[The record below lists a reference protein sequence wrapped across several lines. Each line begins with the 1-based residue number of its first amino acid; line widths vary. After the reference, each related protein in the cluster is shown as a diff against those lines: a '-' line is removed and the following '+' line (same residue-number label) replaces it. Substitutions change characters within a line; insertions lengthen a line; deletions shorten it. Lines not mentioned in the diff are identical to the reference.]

1 MPTFRVQLPDGR
13 IARIDA
19 ASGDAALAF
28 AKTMKPKVQQDAER
42 RVKNTPDQIRALAS
56 GATLGAADQLDALG
70 AGAETGIHN
79 LFNKVTGKPSVG
91 YGMGE
96 AYDAVL
102 KANHA
107 SERDYR
113 KTNPVS
119 SAGLE
124 IGGGLLT
131 PMGALGKFVKG
142 GAEAGLLGRAA
153 RGAAA
158 GGLLG
163 GVAGGLSAD
172 PGKVGQGIKSG
183 ATIGAATGGVL
194 PVAGQA
200 VGAVGKGAARLANRA
215 TGGKLLD
222 PAQEAGTRIAEA
234 LRKDG
239 LNPDQIKTAM
249 NAWLKT
255 GASSPALLDLA
266 GPNTQRLLRAA
277 AGKGGP
283 ANTAAV
289 KYNDEIAGN
298 LQDRAVARTRQLTPD
313 ARSVPQVQAEVAQRI
328 AQNSRPPQVA
338 AGQAGAQVSAKLNA
352 GFDAANGRV
361 NDAYSLAREA
371 APEAAHLPQ
380 AEAPQLAANIR
391 DAIRDYHPDNI
402 PRVAREV
409 GKLDTLST
417 PTARDLF
424 DLRSRLSP
432 LSRSADPVEAGA
444 AGRAVRALDSQIDD
458 AASRGAFSGDPEVVG
473 LWKKA
478 IAERKLFGQTYQG
491 GDAVQA
497 LTERGP
503 YGGARTT
510 VVAPEDAS
518 NAILGR
524 SGVSNRSDMSRD
536 LGRLRDQLGADSPE
550 WQRLQQEGRGRILSQ
565 DAGTEQFGDGWMQF
579 ARDNPEIAAHLMDA
593 QSAGGLNANRAAIS
607 GAVADRGA
615 LEAGT
620 GIMNAPADQFA
631 ADLGAAGGRQDLSR
645 LGGARSI
652 QDAIERPAEGAT
664 GVLNRLATSKRMGR
678 NLSAAYGAEPAADYQ
693 SAIGNEVDRLRNAR
707 FIDPGNGSQ
716 TALRVED
723 SGLVDVPHPSPAGL
737 AFFALTKV
745 LQGLTLTDEERH
757 ALVQLGT
764 SGAGDALDKIDFSR
778 IAPQSQRALPLAGI
792 LAERAQ

>member
-1 MPTFRVQLPDGR
+1 MPTFRVELPDGR

-28 AKTMKPKVQQDAER
+28 AKTMKPKVQEDAER
-42 RVKNTPDQIRALAS
+42 RVKNTPDQIRSVAS

-79 LFNKVTGKPSVG
+79 LFNKVTGKPGVG
-91 YGMGE
+91 YGMGD

-119 SAGLE
+119 STALE

-131 PMGALGKFVKG
+131 PLGMLGRFVKG
-142 GAEAGLLGRAA
+142 GAEAGLLGRTA
-153 RGAAA
+153 RGVAA

-172 PGKVGQGIKSG
+172 PGKIGQGVKSG
-183 ATIGAATGGVL
+183 ATIGAVTGGAL
-194 PVAGQA
+194 PLAGEA
-200 VGAVGKGAARLANRA
+200 VGTVGKSAARLANRA
-215 TGGKLLD
+215 TGGRLLD
-222 PAQEAGTRIAEA
+222 PAQEAGTRLAES

-239 LNPDQIKTAM
+239 LSPDQIKTAM

-298 LQDRAVARTRQLTPD
+298 LQDRAINRAQKLTPD
-313 ARSVPQVQAEVAQRI
+313 
-328 AQNSRPPQVA
+328 
-338 AGQAGAQVSAKLNA
+338 
-352 GFDAANGRV
+352 
-361 NDAYSLAREA
+361 
-371 APEAAHLPQ
+371 
-380 AEAPQLAANIR
+380 
-391 DAIRDYHPDNI
+391 
-402 PRVAREV
+402 
-409 GKLDTLST
+409 T
-417 PTARDLF
+417 
-424 DLRSRLSP
+424 
-432 LSRSADPVEAGA
+432 
-444 AGRAVRALDSQIDD
+444 
-458 AASRGAFSGDPEVVG
+458 
-473 LWKKA
+473 
-478 IAERKLFGQTYQG
+478 
-491 GDAVQA
+491 
-497 LTERGP
+497 
-503 YGGARTT
+503 
-510 VVAPEDAS
+510 
-518 NAILGR
+518 
-524 SGVSNRSDMSRD
+524 
-536 LGRLRDQLGADSPE
+536 
-550 WQRLQQEGRGRILSQ
+550 
-565 DAGTEQFGDGWMQF
+565 
-579 ARDNPEIAAHLMDA
+579 
-593 QSAGGLNANRAAIS
+593 RAA
-607 GAVADRGA
+607 GAVADDLAAKQSTLANEQYKPAYAQTVKLDPAAKLALSGKPGQAVIDKAVSAIQERAPSDPDVAQQLVDLARLRGGVMDEPVSAATLDTLRINMGERGRKLMEKGAKYQAGGSFGRQGMIDQSLDQIPELQPARQTFKGVQAQRDA
-615 LEAGT
+615 LDLGKE
-620 GIMNAPADQFA
+620 NAFQNPDEYGAELQRLIGKATQGENPYPVSAEDIQ
-631 ADLGAAGGRQDLSR
+631 GAAGVGLRSDIVR
-645 LGGARSI
+645 NMGAPT
-652 QDAIERPAEGAT
+652 QGAT
-664 GVLNRLATSKRMGR
+664 GYLNRLSTGQNPSRVLGDTFGPEEAQRFQEG
-678 NLSAAYGAEPAADYQ
+678 
-693 SAIGNEVDRLRNAR
+693 IGNEVSRMRNAR

-737 AFFALTKV
+737 ARFALTKV
-745 LQGLTLTDEERH
+745 LQGITLTDEERH